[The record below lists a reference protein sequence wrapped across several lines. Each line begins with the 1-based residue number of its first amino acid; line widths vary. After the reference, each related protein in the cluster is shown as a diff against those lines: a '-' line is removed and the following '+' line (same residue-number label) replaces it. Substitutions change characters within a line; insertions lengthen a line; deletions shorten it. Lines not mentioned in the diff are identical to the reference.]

1 VDLVPSR
8 PAHPARAPHGLA
20 AGPARPIRPCVRPT
34 PLIILRHGRSRPRP
48 PPFAPRS
55 SRGPRGRP
63 IMSVSST
70 IDDRVRAV
78 AERQCGVVTREQLLN
93 AGMSRGGLRHRL
105 TIGRLRR
112 LHPGVYLVGPML
124 LPRARQWAAVL
135 ACGPDAVLSHHD
147 ASELWLAER
156 SALPANRGGRA
167 PEARAVHVTVPHT
180 GRKHK
185 PGIRLHRVRALDP
198 ADCTSMD
205 G

>member
-1 VDLVPSR
+1 GPRVARPARRAGRTRPPCPLPPPRGAFWSLHPVHLVPSR

-112 LHPGVYLVGPML
+112 LHPGVYLVGP
-124 LPRARQWAAVL
+124 
-135 ACGPDAVLSHHD
+135 
-147 ASELWLAER
+147 
-156 SALPANRGGRA
+156 
-167 PEARAVHVTVPHT
+167 
-180 GRKHK
+180 
-185 PGIRLHRVRALDP
+185 
-198 ADCTSMD
+198 
-205 G
+205 